1 MIHGGQD
8 LPSQDDLPGSKIGS
22 RKGSTTSSV
31 GTETG
36 SQLDTSGL
44 CWYLHSHSAL
54 ECMICISSISY
65 AD

>member
-8 LPSQDDLPGSKIGS
+8 LPSQDSKPGSLMGS

-36 SQLDTSGL
+36 SELLTSGQ
-44 CWYLHSHSAL
+44 YFFQ
-54 ECMICISSISY
+54 
-65 AD
+65 